1 MIVSGEQLKGL
12 TLSICNLC
20 LFICLMSNFNKAHEG
35 GSHVCLGVTL
45 YNQNLA
51 YAWPHSR
58 HKETFAE

>member
-1 MIVSGEQLKGL
+1 
-12 TLSICNLC
+12 
-20 LFICLMSNFNKAHEG
+20 MSNFNKAHEG

-58 HKETFAE
+58 HKETFAEWIKDASSQVQKHSWACNL